1 LLEWRAHEKYLWQK
15 GLGASIR
22 NKKMLAHPIGV
33 SCLICTYNG
42 ASRIAETLGCLARQ
56 TGLATIAWEVILV
69 DNAST
74 DDIAEQAQ
82 RHWEALGAPAPLHL
96 LREPKPGKQYALET
110 AIGQVR
116 YRYTCIVDDDN
127 RLAADYLRVGLDI
140 LEANSQAGI
149 LGGPSVATFE
159 GAAPAW
165 FTSFQHCYAVGPQL
179 DRVGGG
185 FLPLADGNIGRNVLW
200 GAGMFV
206 RTAIW
211 HKLRSIGF
219 QSMFSGR
226 LLESSNLTGGEDDEL
241 CYLAQLLGYEVWYS
255 SRLHLR
261 HHMVASRLTETY
273 RDRLFYASTRSATR
287 LNAYRNALWGK
298 QEAAVEINLVKD
310 IGYNAIGV
318 AKTLFSRS
326 FVQAI
331 FSSDSVGRMNR
342 WHSLLVMKEAI
353 AHFRQVKN
361 YYRQVL
367 KLKHQVGNTSSSE
380 SAV

>member
-1 LLEWRAHEKYLWQK
+1 LWK
-15 GLGASIR
+15 KSLGALIR
-22 NKKMLAHPIGV
+22 NKKMLAQPIGV

-56 TGLATIAWEVILV
+56 TVLANTAWEVILV

-74 DDIAEQAQ
+74 DDTAKQAQ
-82 RHWEALGAPAPLHL
+82 RQWEALGAPAPLYL
-96 LREPKPGKQYALET
+96 LRESKPGKQHALET
-110 AIGQVR
+110 AIEQVR

-140 LEANSQAGI
+140 LEANPQAGI
-149 LGGPSVATFE
+149 LGGPNTATFE
-159 GAAPAW
+159 GAEPAW

-179 DRVGGG
+179 DRVGGR
-185 FLPLADGNIGRNVLW
+185 FLPLTDGDIGRNVLW

-226 LLESSNLTGGEDDEL
+226 LLESNLTAGEDDEL
-241 CYLAQLLGYEVWYS
+241 CYIAQLLGYEVWYS
-255 SRLHLR
+255 SRLHLQ

-298 QEAAVEINLVKD
+298 EEAAVGINLVKD
-310 IGYNAIGV
+310 IGYNALGV
-318 AKTLFSRS
+318 AKSLFSRS
-326 FVQAI
+326 FVQAM
-331 FSSDSVGRMNR
+331 FSSNSVERMNQ

-353 AHFRQVKN
+353 AHFRQVKS
-361 YYRQVL
+361 YYNQVL
-367 KLKHQVGNTSSSE
+367 QLKQQVGNTSPSE